1 MTRMHR
7 KLTEEY
13 GDFFIHVKAWQGISG
28 VIPNLT
34 VLEGLLERAMC
45 GSYTDP
51 GYQVEV
57 LNPNH
62 KICRR
67 CIRYT

>member
-13 GDFFIHVKAWQGISG
+13 LDFFIHPKRGKVYLVSVKFDSIGRQ
-28 VIPNLT
+28 
-34 VLEGLLERAMC
+34 LERAMC
-45 GSYTDP
+45 GSYSDP
-51 GYQVEV
+51 SYHVEV

-62 KICRR
+62 KNCRR